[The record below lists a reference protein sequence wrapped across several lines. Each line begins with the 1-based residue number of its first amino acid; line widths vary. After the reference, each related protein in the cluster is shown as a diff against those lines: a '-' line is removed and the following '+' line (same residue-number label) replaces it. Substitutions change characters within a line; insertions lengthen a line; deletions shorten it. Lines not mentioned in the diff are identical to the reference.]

1 MRKITLLAAIFAIV
15 LSAAPSR
22 ANESGADAFIR
33 FNNAVHENNAE
44 INRLKSELAAGERQL
59 RTASKTSPIELEI
72 EGERTLESGE
82 EKKYET
88 KNIEFSKSFS
98 ASSGSGL
105 IKRKNSVELKIRTEQ
120 TQKAIDDITYEA
132 YAVVL
137 AGVKASCQRKL
148 AGENLKIAENI
159 IDAVTRKYEV
169 ALGSK
174 MEIEQAALDYEVQVL
189 RAIEAAA
196 VFENQKAALEI
207 KNGLRASAISDS
219 LFNARSRASLTS
231 EVETLLSSADTAIG
245 DISDLYSGSLKNRR
259 DLKAALYE
267 VELIKASIEAEKR
280 SNSPEF
286 KIGVYRSVNDLD
298 EAERGVKFRI
308 SLPIYDFG
316 RRNDSAAALKMKLA
330 GYQTLRD
337 AKSYY
342 IEHIERLI
350 LLDVTEKY
358 NLCAAG
364 REKLKRLSGVG
375 LAGASKLFTMAT
387 IGYTEGATTLFEY
400 QNAKKS
406 YFKFFE
412 QLITA
417 AVDFN
422 ISLLELRRAC
432 GLPPDKNAD
441 IMGRFIEFK

>member
-1 MRKITLLAAIFAIV
+1 MRKITIFAAMFAII
-15 LSAAPSR
+15 LSSAAASG
-22 ANESGADAFIR
+22 NESGTDAFNR
-33 FNNAVHENNAE
+33 FNDAVHENNAE
-44 INRLKSELAAGERQL
+44 IKRLKNDLAAGEREL
-59 RTASKTSPIELEI
+59 RAASKTSPIGLEI

-98 ASSGSGL
+98 ASDGSGL
-105 IKRKNSVELKIRTEQ
+105 IKRKNSVEAKIRAGQ

-132 YAVVL
+132 YAGVL
-137 AGVKASCQRKL
+137 AGVKASCQKKL

-159 IDAVTRKYEV
+159 IDAVTQKYEV

-189 RAIEAAA
+189 KAIEASAI
-196 VFENQKAALEI
+196 FENQKAALEI
-207 KNGLRASAISDS
+207 KNGLRASAVSDS
-219 LFNARSRASLTS
+219 LFDARSRASLTA
-231 EVETLLSSADTAIG
+231 EVETLLRSAETAVDGIAA
-245 DISDLYSGSLKNRR
+245 LYSGALETRR

-286 KIGVYRSVNDLD
+286 KIGVYRSVNDLA
-298 EAERGVKFRI
+298 EAERGVKFGI
-308 SLPIYDFG
+308 SLPVYDFG
-316 RRNDSAAALKMKLA
+316 RRNDAAAALKMKLA

-337 AKSYY
+337 AKSFY

-350 LLDVTEKY
+350 LLDITEKY

-375 LAGASKLFTMAT
+375 LTRASKLFTMAT

-406 YFKFFE
+406 YFEFFE

-441 IMGRFIEFK
+441 IIGRFIELK